1 MEHKL
6 LGPDQC
12 GAVSKCSAVDLTT
25 TLTCDAE
32 EAWKSGGVAGLFT
45 MDDKGV
51 FDGILR
57 NWLLLRLWE

>member
-1 MEHKL
+1 MRCSLKML
-6 LGPDQC
+6 RRGPYH
-12 GAVSKCSAVDLTT
+12 GPTY
-25 TLTCDAE
+25 DAE